1 MAEICPV
8 CDKELGFWSTNVE
21 PGIDI
26 HTSCNHKFNLNPEK
40 YVGKVET
47 IEKTET
53 HIKAE
58 KEHQEQQQRIEEKS
72 VFVKNFDMP
81 FGDMVAFVFKWTMAS
96 IPTAIF
102 LAILFLIFTAII
114 S

>member
-1 MAEICPV
+1 MADICPV
-8 CDKELGFWSTNVE
+8 CNKEIGFLSVNVGS
-21 PGIDI
+21 GIDI
-26 HTSCNHKFNLNPEK
+26 HRSCLSQFNSNREK
-40 YVGKVET
+40 YL
-47 IEKTET
+47 IEKTEAE
-53 HIKAE
+53 KAASE
-58 KEHQEQQQRIEEKS
+58 QRTQEIKEHQEQKIEDKS

-81 FGDMVAFVFKWTMAS
+81 FEDMVTFIFKWTMAS

>member
-8 CDKELGFWSTNVE
+8 CKEEVGSNDHFSAEGAEGDVE
-21 PGIDI
+21 V
-26 HTSCNHKFNLNPEK
+26 HTYCLDEFHHHPEK
-40 YVGKVET
+40 YDGKA
-47 IEKTET
+47 TEPQ
-53 HIKAE
+53 IKAE
-58 KEHQEQQQRIEEKS
+58 KEHQEQKIEDKS
-72 VFVKNFDMP
+72 VYVKGFSMP
-81 FGDMVAFVFKWTMAS
+81 FEEMVAFIFKWTMAS